1 VGGGLG
7 TPMPLPAAHSVHPR
21 VVRLGFRFLY
31 AGDGTLLG
39 SSKAKVAPLPILA
52 STLSR
57 WGRGRVESDPERLGS
72 ITIPIHC

>member
-7 TPMPLPAAHSVHPR
+7 TPMPLPTAHSVYPR
-21 VVRLGFRFLY
+21 ADRLGFRFLY

-39 SSKAKVAPLPILA
+39 SSKAKVAPLPVLA

-57 WGRGRVESDPERLGS
+57 WGWGRVESDPERLS
-72 ITIPIHC
+72 SVTIPIRC